1 MSDSDRARTAYT
13 ARSSETAAVNGFWI
27 LAQYLDAEATWL
39 ALPKLLHPLRGN
51 RLFERLVGV
60 LCVNQNVRVNENGAS
75 RVMVMFFIPGPS
87 KHRPK

>member
-1 MSDSDRARTAYT
+1 MDFG
-13 ARSSETAAVNGFWI
+13 SSLNTG
-27 LAQYLDAEATWL
+27 DAEATWL

-51 RLFERLVGV
+51 RLFERLVGL

-87 KHRPK
+87 KHRPKIKYTNFV